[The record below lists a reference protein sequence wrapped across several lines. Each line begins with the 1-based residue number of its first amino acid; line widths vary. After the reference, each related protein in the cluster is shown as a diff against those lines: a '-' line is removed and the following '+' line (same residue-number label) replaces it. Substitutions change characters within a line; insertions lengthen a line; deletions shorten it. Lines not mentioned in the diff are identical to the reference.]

1 MFIGIRIIK
10 KGLEYIAKIHQAL
23 INLVKAKMVTKRN
36 TEGKVDKANLLLIR
50 DSFSDKA
57 VIGKLYLN
65 SEFYGH
71 TLELAWKDNQK
82 RVSCIPKGVYEVKK
96 RHTQKSKYKYEHLHI
111 LDVPDRELILMH
123 IGNYPKNSKGCILL
137 GNTRALNFVGD
148 SRKAFYKLM
157 YDLGSFEEIEL
168 VIKNR

>member
-1 MFIGIRIIK
+1 MKKLK
-10 KGLEYIAKIHQAL
+10 KGLIDIVKVLLEL
-23 INLVKAKMVTKRN
+23 INMVMAKRRN
-36 TEGKVDKANLLLIR
+36 IEGKADKANLLIIR
-50 DSFSDKA
+50 DQFTDKS
-57 VIGKLYLN
+57 VLGKLYFN

-71 TLELAWKDNQK
+71 TLELAWNDNKK

-96 RHTQKSKYKYEHLHI
+96 RHTEKSKYKYEHLHI
-111 LDVPDRELILMH
+111 LDVPNREMILMH
-123 IGNYPKNSKGCILL
+123 IGNYANSLNLKKSDTNGCILL

-168 VIKNR
+168 IIKNR

>member
-1 MFIGIRIIK
+1 
-10 KGLEYIAKIHQAL
+10 
-23 INLVKAKMVTKRN
+23 MVTKRN

-57 VIGKLYLN
+57 VLGKLYLN

-71 TLELAWKDNQK
+71 TLELAWKENQK
-82 RVSCIPKGVYEVKK
+82 RISCIPKGVYEVTK
-96 RHTQKSKYKYEHLHI
+96 RHTEKSKYKYEHLHI

>member
-1 MFIGIRIIK
+1 M
-10 KGLEYIAKIHQAL
+10 
-23 INLVKAKMVTKRN
+23 
-36 TEGKVDKANLLLIR
+36 
-50 DSFSDKA
+50 
-57 VIGKLYLN
+57 
-65 SEFYGH
+65 
-71 TLELAWKDNQK
+71 
-82 RVSCIPKGVYEVKK
+82 YEVKK
-96 RHTQKSKYKYEHLHI
+96 RHTEKSKYKYEHLHI

>member
-1 MFIGIRIIK
+1 MIEK
-10 KGLEYIAKIHQAL
+10 P
-23 INLVKAKMVTKRN
+23 KAS
-36 TEGKVDKANLLLIR
+36 LLLIR

-137 GNTRALNFVGD
+137 GNTRALNFVGE
-148 SRKAFYKLM
+148 SRKAFYNLM

>member
-1 MFIGIRIIK
+1 MKKLK
-10 KGLEYIAKIHQAL
+10 KGLIDIVKVLLEL
-23 INLVKAKMVTKRN
+23 INMVMAKRRN
-36 TEGKVDKANLLLIR
+36 IEGKADKANLLIIR
-50 DSFSDKA
+50 DQFTDKS
-57 VIGKLYLN
+57 VLGKLYFN

-71 TLELAWKDNQK
+71 TLELAWNDNKK

-96 RHTQKSKYKYEHLHI
+96 RHTEKSKYKYEHLHI
-111 LDVPDRELILMH
+111 LDVPNREMILMH

-168 VIKNR
+168 IIKNR

>member
-1 MFIGIRIIK
+1 MFIRRI
-10 KGLEYIAKIHQAL
+10 LL
-23 INLVKAKMVTKRN
+23 KAKMVTKRN

-50 DSFSDKA
+50 DSFTDKS

-71 TLELAWKDNQK
+71 TLELAWKENQK
-82 RVSCIPKGVYEVKK
+82 RISCIPKGVYEVKK
-96 RHTQKSKYKYEHLHI
+96 RHTEKSKYKYEHLHI

>member
-1 MFIGIRIIK
+1 
-10 KGLEYIAKIHQAL
+10 
-23 INLVKAKMVTKRN
+23 MVTKRN

-50 DSFSDKA
+50 DSFTEKS

-111 LDVPDRELILMH
+111 LDVPNRGYILMH

-137 GNTRALNFVGD
+137 GNTRALNFVGE
-148 SRKAFYKLM
+148 SRKAFYNLM

>member
-1 MFIGIRIIK
+1 
-10 KGLEYIAKIHQAL
+10 
-23 INLVKAKMVTKRN
+23 MVTKRN

>member
-1 MFIGIRIIK
+1 MYIGIRIIK

-50 DSFSDKA
+50 DTFTEKS

>member
-1 MFIGIRIIK
+1 MFIRRM
-10 KGLEYIAKIHQAL
+10 LL
-23 INLVKAKMVTKRN
+23 KAKMVTKRN

-50 DSFSDKA
+50 DSFTDKS

-71 TLELAWKDNQK
+71 TLELAWKENQK
-82 RVSCIPKGVYEVKK
+82 RISCIPKGVYEVKK
-96 RHTQKSKYKYEHLHI
+96 RHTEKSKYKYEHLHI

>member
-1 MFIGIRIIK
+1 MCIQRM
-10 KGLEYIAKIHQAL
+10 LL
-23 INLVKAKMVTKRN
+23 KAKMVTERN

-50 DSFSDKA
+50 DSFTDKS

-65 SEFYGH
+65 AEFYGH
-71 TLELAWKDNQK
+71 TLELAWKENQK
-82 RVSCIPKGVYEVKK
+82 RISCIPKGVYEVKK
-96 RHTQKSKYKYEHLHI
+96 RHTEKSKYKYEHLHI

>member
-1 MFIGIRIIK
+1 MIEK
-10 KGLEYIAKIHQAL
+10 P
-23 INLVKAKMVTKRN
+23 KAS
-36 TEGKVDKANLLLIR
+36 LLLIR

>member
-1 MFIGIRIIK
+1 MFILRM
-10 KGLEYIAKIHQAL
+10 LP
-23 INLVKAKMVTKRN
+23 KAKMVTERN

-50 DSFSDKA
+50 DNFTDKS
-57 VIGKLYLN
+57 VIGKLYVN

-71 TLELAWKDNQK
+71 TLELAWKENQK
-82 RVSCIPKGVYEVKK
+82 RISCIPKGVYEVAK
-96 RHTQKSKYKYEHLHI
+96 RHTEKSKYKYEHLHI

>member
-1 MFIGIRIIK
+1 LFIGIRIIK

>member
-1 MFIGIRIIK
+1 MCIQRM
-10 KGLEYIAKIHQAL
+10 LL
-23 INLVKAKMVTKRN
+23 KAKMVTERN

-50 DSFSDKA
+50 DSFTDKS

-123 IGNYPKNSKGCILL
+123 IGNYANSLNLKKSDTNGCILL

>member
-1 MFIGIRIIK
+1 
-10 KGLEYIAKIHQAL
+10 
-23 INLVKAKMVTKRN
+23 MVTKRN

-50 DSFSDKA
+50 DSFTDKS

-71 TLELAWKDNQK
+71 TLELAWKENQK
-82 RVSCIPKGVYEVKK
+82 RISCIPKGVYEVKK
-96 RHTQKSKYKYEHLHI
+96 RHTEKSKYKYEHLHI